1 MIRCQY
7 TLENGRY
14 TSLHVSGHAES
25 GDYGKDLI
33 YAAVSSIMFGFMNA
47 VDESKE
53 KAEIRQSEN
62 DIELI
67 AHSDSEVLQH
77 YFELVLIQ
85 LKTIEASY
93 GEFIQTERKQNT

>member
-33 YAAVSSIMFGFMNA
+33 CAAVSSIMFGFMNA

-85 LKTIEASY
+85 LKTIEESY
-93 GEFIQTERKQNT
+93 GEYIQTERKQNT